1 MTKELLKRKIQI
13 FKEDLAMLTEGS
25 VASDSLAIEI
35 EDLKRQL
42 KAMEEAENVPAHKG

>member
-1 MTKELLKRKIQI
+1 MTKELLKKKIEILQG
-13 FKEDLAMLTEGS
+13 DHAMLIEGS

-42 KAMEEAENVPAHKG
+42 KVLQEADSNTTQKD

>member
-13 FKEDLAMLTEGS
+13 LQEDLAMLTEGS

-42 KAMEEAENVPAHKG
+42 KAIEEAEAVSSQKS

>member
-1 MTKELLKRKIQI
+1 MTKELIKKKIEILQG
-13 FKEDLAMLTEGS
+13 DLAMLIEGS

-42 KAMEEAENVPAHKG
+42 KTLEEVDSITSQRD

>member
-1 MTKELLKRKIQI
+1 MTKELLKKKIEILQA
-13 FKEDLAMLTEGS
+13 DHAMLIEGS

-42 KAMEEAENVPAHKG
+42 KVLEKADTNTNQEH

>member
-1 MTKELLKRKIQI
+1 MTKDLLKRKIQI
-13 FKEDLAMLTEGS
+13 LTEDLAMLIEGS

-42 KAMEEAENVPAHKG
+42 KILEEGDSITV